1 MVSIFNDIERDALTE
16 IFNVGAG
23 RAAQSLSEIVGDEVR
38 LTVPSVEV
46 LRTDAINEQVLPRA
60 PGRFATV
67 SQNFGGPFEAEAV
80 LLFTEERALAI
91 VRDMMGSTMSLEE
104 LAEFEREA
112 MCELGNIIL
121 NACLSAMA
129 DMLEI
134 TLNSSLPQYLVS
146 TPEDISSR
154 LATRQSGDSY
164 VLVLHIDLVIE
175 KHQTDGHLI
184 FLLSSG
190 SLHAL
195 VEHVRRYLGKIGLA

>member
-1 MVSIFNDIERDALTE
+1 MSILNEIERDALTE

-38 LTVPSVEV
+38 LSVPSVEV
-46 LRTDAINEQVLPRA
+46 LRTAAIDEQVLPRTR
-60 PGRFATV
+60 GRFATV
-67 SQNFGGPFEAEAV
+67 SQKCDGPFDAEAV
-80 LLFTEERALAI
+80 LLFTEDRALSI
-91 VRDMMGSTMSLEE
+91 VRDMMGSQMSLDE

-146 TPEDISSR
+146 SPEDISER
-154 LATRQSGDSY
+154 LAATRSDDSY

-184 FLLSSG
+184 FLLSSS

-195 VEHVRRYLGKIGLA
+195 VENVQRYLGKIGLA

>member
-1 MVSIFNDIERDALTE
+1 MSILSEIERDALTE

-46 LRTDAINEQVLPRA
+46 LRTDAINEQVLPRI

-67 SQNFGGPFEAEAV
+67 SQDFHGPFDAEAV
-80 LLFTEERALAI
+80 LLFTEERALSI
-91 VRDMMGSTMSLEE
+91 VRDMMGSQMSLDQ

-134 TLNSSLPQYLVS
+134 TLNSSLPQYVVS
-146 TPEDISSR
+146 SPEEISAR
-154 LATRQSGDSY
+154 LTNVQSDERY

-184 FLLSSG
+184 FLLSST

-195 VEHVRRYLGKIGLA
+195 VEHVQAYLKKIDLT

>member
-1 MVSIFNDIERDALTE
+1 MSILNEIERDALTE

-38 LTVPSVEV
+38 LSVPSVEV
-46 LRTDAINEQVLPRA
+46 LRSGAIDEQVLPRTR
-60 PGRFATV
+60 GRFATV
-67 SQNFGGPFEAEAV
+67 SQNFDGPFDAEAV
-80 LLFTEERALAI
+80 LLFTEDRALSI
-91 VRDMMGSTMSLEE
+91 VRDMMGSQMSLDE

-146 TPEDISSR
+146 SPDDISAR
-154 LATRQSGDSY
+154 LACAQGDESY

-184 FLLSSG
+184 FLLSSS

-195 VEHVRRYLGKIGLA
+195 VEHVQRYLGKIGLA